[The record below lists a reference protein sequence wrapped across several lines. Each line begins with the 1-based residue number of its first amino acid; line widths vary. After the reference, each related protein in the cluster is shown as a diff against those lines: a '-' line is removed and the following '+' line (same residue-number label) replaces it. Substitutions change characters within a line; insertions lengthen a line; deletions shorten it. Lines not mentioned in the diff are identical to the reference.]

1 MKNLFTQRK
10 LLRLK
15 KFDYSTPGYYF
26 VTICAKGKIQ
36 YFGEIIN
43 KEMFLNTFGKI
54 VENCW
59 LQIPK
64 HYKEV
69 SLDEF
74 KIMPNHVHGIV
85 IIKPKSFVG
94 NRHACSLQNKNFIH
108 RRQNQLLPLVI
119 NSFKSSSSRL
129 IHLAGLN
136 SFQWQKSYYD
146 HTIRNENSLQKIRQY
161 IRYNHL
167 KWETDIENPKNYLK
181 TNDYYEKLFS

>member
-26 VTICAKGKIQ
+26 VTICTKGKIQ

-85 IIKPKSFVG
+85 IIKPKSY
-94 NRHACSLQNKNFIH
+94 NKNFIH
-108 RRQNQLLPLVI
+108 RRQNQLLPSVI

-129 IHLAGLN
+129 IHLASLN

-146 HTIRNENSLQKIRQY
+146 YIIHNENSLQKIRQY
-161 IRYNHL
+161 IRDNHL

-181 TNDYYEKLFS
+181 TTEYYEKLFS

>member
-1 MKNLFTQRK
+1 
-10 LLRLK
+10 
-15 KFDYSTPGYYF
+15 
-26 VTICAKGKIQ
+26 
-36 YFGEIIN
+36 
-43 KEMFLNTFGKI
+43 
-54 VENCW
+54 
-59 LQIPK
+59 
-64 HYKEV
+64 
-69 SLDEF
+69 
-74 KIMPNHVHGIV
+74 MPNHVHGIV

-108 RRQNQLLPLVI
+108 HRQNQLLPLVI